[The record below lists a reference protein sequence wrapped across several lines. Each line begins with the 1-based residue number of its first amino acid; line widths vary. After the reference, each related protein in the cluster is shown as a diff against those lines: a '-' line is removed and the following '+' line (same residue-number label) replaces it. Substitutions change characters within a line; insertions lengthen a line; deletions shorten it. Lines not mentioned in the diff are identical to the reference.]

1 MKVNVNYK
9 ISFYFSKVALT
20 SRCIDLAA
28 MLALADGETDWQAVG
43 KGWQWK
49 RLAMVY
55 LIIPF
60 LCFPQPSN
68 TEQFHQRGQ
77 GFNASSGRY
86 TAPVSGFY
94 QLTASLLL
102 GMWFRYVLGHVPA
115 PNIQTSYQP
124 ICF

>member
-1 MKVNVNYK
+1 MKVNANYK
-9 ISFYFSKVALT
+9 RSFYFSEVALT

-28 MLALADGETDWQAVG
+28 MLALEDGETNWQAVV
-43 KGWQWK
+43 KGWQRK
-49 RLAMVY
+49 ILAMAY
-55 LIIPF
+55 LILQF

-102 GMWFRYVLGHVPA
+102 GMWF
-115 PNIQTSYQP
+115 QFP
-124 ICF
+124 ILNAF